1 MTTTR
6 STTDASPA
14 TDASPTTDA
23 PTRGG
28 TLATGRTGLVTH
40 RGPVPDATLV
50 LRPVRLTAPDLI
62 RVGSFGLRSRP
73 MRVALSALGIAIGI
87 AAMISVVGISSSSRE
102 AFHRQIA
109 ALGTNLLTVSPG
121 QNLFGDQAHLPTE
134 AVAMIGSIGDVESVS
149 ATGLVPDAKVYRNDH
164 IPAAESGSIAVLAT
178 RLDLPHT
185 VGADIVAGTYLNE
198 ATQHYPAVVLG
209 SAAAAH
215 LGVDSTGPDQQIHLG
230 GQWFTV
236 VGILAPVGLAPELD
250 RAALV
255 GWPVAADLLG
265 FDTYP
270 TTLYTRADPEHVEA
284 VQTLLARTANP
295 TAPNEVGVSRPSDAL
310 AAQHAADSTLGGL
323 LLGLGSV
330 ALLVGGIGVANTM
343 VISVLERGG
352 EIGLR
357 RALGATR
364 GDIRNQFLAEAL
376 LLSTLGGITGL
387 ILGTGVTTCYAT
399 TQAWPTVVPSW
410 AMLLAFSAT
419 LVIGAAAGLYPAT
432 RASRLQPTEALTAP

>member
-1 MTTTR
+1 MTTAR
-6 STTDASPA
+6 STTG
-14 TDASPTTDA
+14 ASPTTDA
-23 PTRGG
+23 PTQDG
-28 TLATGRTGLVTH
+28 TSPTSKSEPATH
-40 RGPVPDATLV
+40 PAPVPDADPV
-50 LRPVRLTAPDLI
+50 LRPVRLAARELA
-62 RVGSFGLRSRP
+62 RVGATGLRSRP

-87 AAMISVVGISSSSRE
+87 AAMISVIGISSSSRE
-102 AFHRQIA
+102 DFHRQIA
-109 ALGTNLLTVSPG
+109 ALGTNLLTISPG

-134 AVAMIGSIGDVESVS
+134 AVTMIGVIGDVESVS

-164 IPAAESGSIAVLAT
+164 IPAAESGSIAVLTT
-178 RLDLPHT
+178 RLDLPDT

-209 SAAAAH
+209 STAAVH
-215 LGVDSTGPDQQIHLG
+215 LGVDSTGPDQQIYLD

-236 VGILAPVGLAPELD
+236 VGVLAPVGLAPELD

-265 FDTYP
+265 FDTHP
-270 TTLYTRADPEHVEA
+270 TTLYTRTDPNHVEA

-295 TAPNEVGVSRPSDAL
+295 TAPNEVDVSRPSDAL

-343 VISVLERGG
+343 VISVLERRG
-352 EIGLR
+352 EVGLR

-376 LLSTLGGITGL
+376 LLSTLGGIAGL

-399 TQAWPTVVPSW
+399 IQAWPAVVPSW
-410 AMLLAFSAT
+410 AMLLAFGAT
-419 LVIGAAAGLYPAT
+419 IVIGAVAGLYPAT
-432 RASRLQPTEALTAP
+432 RASRLQPTAALTAP

>member
-1 MTTTR
+1 MITAR
-6 STTDASPA
+6 STTDASA
-14 TDASPTTDA
+14 TSDAAARDGNSPTSRPGPA
-23 PTRGG
+23 
-28 TLATGRTGLVTH
+28 ACV
-40 RGPVPDATLV
+40 GPVPDVNRV
-50 LRPVRLTAPDLI
+50 LRPVRLAARDLI
-62 RVGSFGLRSRP
+62 RVGAGGLRSRP
-73 MRVALSALGIAIGI
+73 TRVALSALGIAIGI

-102 AFHRQIA
+102 DFHRQIA
-109 ALGTNLLTVSPG
+109 ALGTNLLTVRPG

-134 AVAMIGSIGDVESVS
+134 AVAMIGAIGDVKSVS
-149 ATGLVPDAKVYRNDH
+149 ATGLVPEARIYRNDH

-178 RLDLPHT
+178 RLDLPDT
-185 VGADIVAGTYLNE
+185 VGANIVAGTYLNE

-209 SAAAAH
+209 STAAAH
-215 LGVDSTGPDQQIHLG
+215 LGIDSTGPDQQIYLG
-230 GQWFTV
+230 GRWFTV
-236 VGILAPVGLAPELD
+236 VGILAHVALAPELD

-270 TTLYTRADPEHVEA
+270 TTAYTRANPDHVEA

-295 TAPNEVGVSRPSDAL
+295 AAPNEVDVSRPSDAL
-310 AAQHAADSTLGGL
+310 AAQHAADSTLGAL

-343 VISVLERGG
+343 VISVLERRG
-352 EIGLR
+352 EVGLR

-410 AMLLAFSAT
+410 AMLLGLGAT
-419 LVIGAAAGLYPAT
+419 LVVGAGAGLYPAT